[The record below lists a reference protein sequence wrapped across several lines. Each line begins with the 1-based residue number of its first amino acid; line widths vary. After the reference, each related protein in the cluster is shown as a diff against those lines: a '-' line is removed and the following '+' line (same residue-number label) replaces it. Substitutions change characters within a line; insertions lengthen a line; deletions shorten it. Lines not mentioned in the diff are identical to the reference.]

1 MVSRI
6 VVGAHYG
13 LKEWLIQRITA
24 VVMVAYSLAIGVVV
38 LIRLPMDYER
48 WKALFAPQW
57 FRVLTLLFLLCLFW
71 HAWIG
76 VRDILMD
83 YVQSLAARLT
93 AQVLVVLALVAYAL
107 WSVTILWSV

>member
-1 MVSRI
+1 MVNRI

-13 LKEWLIQRITA
+13 LKEWLVQRITA
-24 VVMVAYSLAIGVVV
+24 VVMAVYSLVIGVVV
-38 LIRLPMDYER
+38 LARLPMDHER
-48 WKALFAPQW
+48 WKALFALQW

-83 YVQSLAARLT
+83 YLQSLAVRLT
-93 AQVLVVLALVAYAL
+93 VQVLVLLALVAYAL